1 MWTRKELKQRAKD
14 ALARNY
20 WKIVLVVLLS
30 IMIYGSISSSA
41 STGSSQ
47 SSVVITRNADAQVEY
62 ADGVE
67 PITEIVPQTGEGI
80 VNGVM
85 ETLADSMQEMSD
97 VQIIV
102 YGVTIAV
109 VILLVVLAVWAVV
122 YACIALLENPFS
134 VGVCRF
140 MVKSVEDKAEVK
152 EVAYGFDHSY
162 KNIVKTMFQM
172 DLRVFGWACLFI
184 IPGIYKKY
192 QYRMVPYI
200 LAKQPDMPYK
210 EALRLSSDM
219 MHGEKWRAFILDL
232 SFIPWHLLGIITCG
246 VVELFYVGP
255 YKYLTQAALYCR
267 LSERQAD
274 DGI

>member
-1 MWTRKELKQRAKD
+1 MWTRKELKQQAKD
-14 ALARNY
+14 ALGRNY
-20 WKIVLVVLLS
+20 WKIVLVTLLS
-30 IMIYGSISSSA
+30 LMINGSLNSSA
-41 STGSSQ
+41 GAGSPQ

-62 ADGVE
+62 ADGAKPV
-67 PITEIVPQTGEGI
+67 TENVPQTRESI
-80 VNGVM
+80 VNGV
-85 ETLADSMQEMSD
+85 TAALAESMQEMSD

-102 YGVTIAV
+102 YFVTIAT
-109 VILLVVLAVWAVV
+109 VIILVVLIVWAVI
-122 YACIALLENPFS
+122 YAFIAFLANPFS

-140 MVKSVEDKAEVK
+140 MAKSVDDKAEVK

-200 LAKQPDMPYK
+200 LTKQPDMPYK
-210 EALRLSSDM
+210 EALRMSSDM
-219 MHGEKWRAFILDL
+219 MQGEKWRAFVLDL

-246 VVELFYVGP
+246 MAELFYVGP
-255 YKYLTQAALYCR
+255 YEYLTQAALYRR
-267 LSERQAD
+267 LSERRTD
-274 DGI
+274 DGV

>member
-1 MWTRKELKQRAKD
+1 MWTRKELKQRAKN
-14 ALARNY
+14 ALGRNY
-20 WKIVLVVLLS
+20 WKIVLVTLLS
-30 IMIYGSISSSA
+30 IMINGSLSSSA
-41 STGSSQ
+41 GTSSSQ

-62 ADGVE
+62 TDGAE
-67 PITEIVPQTGEGI
+67 PVTENTPQTREGI

-85 ETLADSMQEMSD
+85 TTLAKSMQEMSD

-102 YGVTIAV
+102 YIVTIAI
-109 VILLVVLAVWAVV
+109 VILLIVLFVWAVI
-122 YACIALLENPFS
+122 YAFIALLANPFS

-140 MVKSVEDKAEVK
+140 MIKSVEDKAEVK
-152 EVAYGFDHSY
+152 EIAYGFDHSY
-162 KNIVKTMFQM
+162 KNIVKTMFQT

-210 EALRLSSDM
+210 EALRLSRDM
-219 MHGEKWRAFILDL
+219 MQGEKWRTFVLDL

-246 VVELFYVGP
+246 MVEFFYVGP
-255 YKYLTQAALYCR
+255 YEYLTQAALYCR
-267 LSERQAD
+267 LSERR
-274 DGI
+274 DGDEI

>member
-1 MWTRKELKQRAKD
+1 MWTRKELKQRAKE
-14 ALARNY
+14 ALGRNY
-20 WKIVLVVLLS
+20 WKIVLVTLLS
-30 IMIYGSISSSA
+30 LMINGALNSSA
-41 STGSSQ
+41 GAGSSN
-47 SSVVITRNADAQVEY
+47 SVIFTRNADTQAEY
-62 ADGVE
+62 ADGIESVAE
-67 PITEIVPQTGEGI
+67 YVPQSQDGIIDEVITTLGES
-80 VNGVM
+80 V
-85 ETLADSMQEMSD
+85 QEMSD
-97 VQIIV
+97 AQIIA

-109 VILLVVLAVWAVV
+109 VITLVILFVWAVM
-122 YACIALLENPFS
+122 YAFIALLANPFS

-140 MVKSVEDKAEVK
+140 MVKSIEGKAEVK

-200 LAKQPDMPYK
+200 LAKQPDMNYK

-219 MHGEKWRAFILDL
+219 MQGEKWRTFVLDL
-232 SFIPWHLLGIITCG
+232 SFILWNLLGMITCG
-246 VVELFYVGP
+246 TVELFYVGP
-255 YKYLTQAALYCR
+255 YVFLTHAALYCR
-267 LSERQAD
+267 LSERQAQ

>member
-1 MWTRKELKQRAKD
+1 MWTRKELKQRAKN
-14 ALARNY
+14 ALGRNY
-20 WKIVLVVLLS
+20 WKIVLVTLLS
-30 IMIYGSISSSA
+30 IMINGSLSSSA
-41 STGSSQ
+41 GTGSSQ
-47 SSVVITRNADAQVEY
+47 SSVVITRNADTQTEY
-62 ADGVE
+62 ADGAESV
-67 PITEIVPQTGEGI
+67 TENVLQDGEGI

-85 ETLADSMQEMSD
+85 AALAESMQEMSD
-97 VQIIV
+97 AQIIV
-102 YGVTIAV
+102 YGVTVAA
-109 VILLVVLAVWAVV
+109 VILLVVLFVWAVI
-122 YACIALLENPFS
+122 YAFIALLANPFS

-140 MVKSVEDKAEVK
+140 MIKSVEDIAEVK

-162 KNIVKTMFQM
+162 KNIVKTMFQT

-210 EALRLSSDM
+210 EALRMSSDM
-219 MHGEKWRAFILDL
+219 MQGEKWRAFVLDL

-246 VVELFYVGP
+246 MVEFFYVGP
-255 YKYLTQAALYCR
+255 YEYLTQAALYCR
-267 LSERQAD
+267 LSERRDD

>member
-14 ALARNY
+14 ALGRNY
-20 WKIVLVVLLS
+20 WKIILVTLLS
-30 IMIYGSISSSA
+30 IMINGSLSSSA

-47 SSVVITRNADAQVEY
+47 SSVVITRSADAQIEY

-67 PITEIVPQTGEGI
+67 SITENMPQTREGI

-85 ETLADSMQEMSD
+85 ETLAESMQEMSD

-109 VILLVVLAVWAVV
+109 VILLVVLIVWAVI
-122 YACIALLENPFS
+122 YAFVAFLANPFS

-140 MVKSVEDKAEVK
+140 MAKSVEDKAEVK

-162 KNIVKTMFQM
+162 KNIVKTMFQT

-200 LAKQPDMPYK
+200 LSKQPDMPYK
-210 EALRLSSDM
+210 DVLCLSRDM
-219 MHGEKWRAFILDL
+219 MQGEKWRTFVLDL

-246 VVELFYVGP
+246 MVEFFYVSP
-255 YKYLTQAALYCR
+255 YVYLTEAALYCR
-267 LSERQAD
+267 LSERRAD